1 MDSNAIDS
9 QKGRKRS
16 RSPHRDDRSPSRR
29 KHHHHHHGH
38 HRTRQEPQVRLP
50 YARQSLKKGDFQT
63 FKPLFAEYLDVQKQ
77 LSIDD
82 LTEDEIKGRFKSFVG
97 KWNRK
102 ELAEGW
108 YEPGMMERA
117 VERWQTRAAAADVK
131 ASRPAITTSR
141 AVERHTDK
149 KNTDENEHEEVEVE
163 DEEEDDNYGPS
174 LPKKPSGPSIPSLQ
188 DLQHR
193 SELLHSDRSAH
204 AASRR
209 HSLLQDHT
217 LQKERLL
224 ELAPRADPGS
234 RERQL
239 EKKREVTATNRSFG
253 EAKEAGMEEVGEGE
267 LMGGDDGEGGIAG
280 YKAKLKAKEKVKN
293 EREIRKEEVLRAR
306 AAEREER
313 IAAHRQKE
321 DKTMEMLRGLARERF
336 G

>member
-1 MDSNAIDS
+1 
-9 QKGRKRS
+9 
-16 RSPHRDDRSPSRR
+16 
-29 KHHHHHHGH
+29 
-38 HRTRQEPQVRLP
+38 VRLP
-50 YARQSLKKGDFQT
+50 YGRQPLRKGDFET
-63 FKPLFAEYLDVQKQ
+63 YEALFAEYLDVQKQ
-77 LSIDD
+77 LYIHD
-82 LTEDEIKGRFKSFVG
+82 LSDEEVKGRFKSFLG

-108 YEPGMMERA
+108 YDPAMLARSVERYQSRAEDYTASRSIARAPSA
-117 VERWQTRAAAADVK
+117 VESHKHSRDNNAD
-131 ASRPAITTSR
+131 
-141 AVERHTDK
+141 D
-149 KNTDENEHEEVEVE
+149 DDDE
-163 DEEEDDNYGPS
+163 DEDDGYGPA
-174 LPKKPSGPSIPSLQ
+174 LPKKHAGPAIPSIQ
-188 DLQHR
+188 DLQYR
-193 SELLHSDRSAH
+193 EELTQEDRSAR
-204 AASRR
+204 AADRR
-209 HSLLQDHT
+209 YELAQDRNA
-217 LQKERLL
+217 QKERLQ

-239 EKKREVTATNRSFG
+239 EKKREVTVGNRSFA

-267 LMGGDDGEGGIAG
+267 LMGGDEGGIAG

>member
-1 MDSNAIDS
+1 MQSNTLDSH
-9 QKGRKRS
+9 KGRKRS

-38 HRTRQEPQVRLP
+38 HRSRQETPVRLP
-50 YARQSLKKGDFQT
+50 YAREPLGKGDFQAFT
-63 FKPLFAEYLDVQKQ
+63 PLFAEYLDVQKQ
-77 LSIDD
+77 LSIED

-117 VERWQTRAAAADVK
+117 VERWQAREVTDRA
-131 ASRPAITTSR
+131 ASRPTAVTSAPR
-141 AVERHTDK
+141 AVERHTAK
-149 KNTDENEHEEVEVE
+149 DEDEHAEEEEDEDE
-163 DEEEDDNYGPS
+163 DEEDNYGPA
-174 LPKKPSGPSIPSLQ
+174 LPKKSAGPSIPSLQ
-188 DLQHR
+188 DLQHC

-204 AASRR
+204 AADRR
-209 HSLLQDHT
+209 HSLLQDRT

-239 EKKREVTATNRSFG
+239 EKKREVTATNRVFG

-267 LMGGDDGEGGIAG
+267 LMGGDEEGGLAG

-321 DKTMEMLRGLARERF
+321 DKTMEMLRGLARE
-336 G
+336 